1 MVITCCQ
8 YKLIAMPVK
17 VWKVLFV
24 YPAQLHALG
33 QSKFLHFYGRQS
45 WTDHQLAL
53 IIKADQKTV
62 EQGIEIGHQQKTIE
76 YIQSLRVAG
85 AFRPRLGMTG
95 AQYLGQRDSSDSAG
109 ASPVF
114 HECFAIDVLANSF
127 PTDALDLRFCGKRG

>member
-1 MVITCCQ
+1 MSELWRHMVITCCQ

-17 VWKVLFV
+17 VWKVLFF

-85 AFRPRLGMTG
+85 SVIPVTAQAPR
-95 AQYLGQRDSSDSAG
+95 QYSMSA
-109 ASPVF
+109 
-114 HECFAIDVLANSF
+114 
-127 PTDALDLRFCGKRG
+127 LR